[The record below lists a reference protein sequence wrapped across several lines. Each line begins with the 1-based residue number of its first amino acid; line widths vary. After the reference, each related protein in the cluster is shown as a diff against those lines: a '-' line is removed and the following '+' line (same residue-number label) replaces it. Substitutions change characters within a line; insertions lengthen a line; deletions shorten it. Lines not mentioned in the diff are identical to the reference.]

1 MWSMLSLQPKDK
13 LTDHMERTAGLAGN
27 NYKYFCKANPRQLT
41 FSNASRRRLSRHTQR
56 QFDQLR
62 SVPHDV
68 ACKLS
73 RRMAIMAKRGKAR
86 SMLDPADHTER
97 RSAAGLR
104 LVFPC
109 TTTFSCAATMPVIEA
124 TSEHCQILSRTVVIA
139 ADHSTHSRFTSNIPP
154 VHFLRNPCHCSQLH

>member
-1 MWSMLSLQPKDK
+1 MLSLQPKDK
-13 LTDHMERTAGLAGN
+13 LTDHKERTAGLAGN
-27 NYKYFCKANPRQLT
+27 NYKCFCKANPRQLT

-97 RSAAGLR
+97 RSAADLR

-109 TTTFSCAATMPVIEA
+109 TTTFSCAATMPVIEGNIRA
-124 TSEHCQILSRTVVIA
+124 LPDTFQDRCDSSR
-139 ADHSTHSRFTSNIPP
+139 SFKTHSRFTSKIPP
-154 VHFLRNPCHCSQLH
+154 VLFLRSPCHCSQLH